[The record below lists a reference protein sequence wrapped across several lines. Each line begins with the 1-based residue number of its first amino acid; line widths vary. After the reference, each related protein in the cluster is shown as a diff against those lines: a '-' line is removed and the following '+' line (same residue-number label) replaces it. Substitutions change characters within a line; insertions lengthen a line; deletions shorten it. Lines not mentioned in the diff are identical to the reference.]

1 MARTRTSPPE
11 KPKEPAKPAEPKAPS
26 EQEQNP
32 ELYAEMVAQGKR

>member
-11 KPKEPAKPAEPKAPS
+11 KPQEPAKPAEPQAT